1 MAKMTK
7 ADIQKRQLEI
17 MTKMDEMDEKT
28 NAREAK
34 MRALT
39 SEEQKGALTEE
50 QKRELEALK
59 AEQRSQDIEYDALVR
74 ESAGLSARAK
84 AMATGKDLEQI
95 REREDYG
102 AKIREMVNDCFT
114 NRRAANA
121 TTILAN
127 AITKDPGGDNNT
139 EANLQAGGLIP
150 VEIRPIIDTKVPGT
164 ELPDDLV
171 MVTGVTGTQVIPYSI
186 NDVKFTVEGEV
197 TKVNEQPLDF
207 ANITTSPKRV
217 AASVPVSRRAVANAA
232 FDIIAFITYKFQKG
246 WAIFRA
252 LHIYAHGNYTKLQ
265 SPFAQV
271 TVKELT
277 LDENIG
283 KNLAKEIAEMYDLGF
298 EGDPELIFDKTTE
311 VDLKFTKLIPGT
323 TDSNRT
329 VVENGQCVGYR
340 YHISPFVD
348 YTIDANGVASKDFV
362 GEGENKKAV
371 RYIAIGHF
379 GYLNEQVYA
388 DGIEFNIDG
397 TSSANFDRNVIALGM
412 GLDYSLVEMSS
423 KVNGNTSG
431 KPQAFKLIKLIEPAS
446 SNEIGG

>member
-7 ADIQKRQLEI
+7 ADIEKRQLEI
-17 MTKMDEMDEKT
+17 MTKLDEMDEKT
-28 NAREAK
+28 NVREAK
-34 MRALT
+34 MRTLT
-39 SEEQKGALTEE
+39 SEEQKEE
-50 QKRELEALK
+50 REKLMG
-59 AEQRSQDIEYDALVR
+59 EQRTQDIEYDALVR

-84 AMATGKDLEQI
+84 AMATGKEMENI

-102 AKIREMVNDCFT
+102 AKIREMVNDCFN

-127 AITKDPGGDNNT
+127 AVTTGADQNVT
-139 EANLQAGGLIP
+139 ANLEAGGLVP
-150 VEIRPIIDTKVPGT
+150 VEIRPIIDTKVTGI
-164 ELPDDLV
+164 ELPEDLV

-197 TKVNEQPLDF
+197 TKVAEQALDF

-246 WAIFRA
+246 WAMFRA
-252 LHIYAHGNYTKLQ
+252 LHIYAHGEYTKLQ

-271 TVKELT
+271 DVVQLT

-283 KNLAKEIAEMYDLGF
+283 KNLAKEIAKMYDLGF
-298 EGDPELIFDKTTE
+298 EGDPEIIMDKTTE

-329 VVENGQCVGYR
+329 VIQDGQCVGYR
-340 YHISPFVD
+340 YHVSPYID
-348 YTIDANGVASKDFV
+348 YSINAQGVATK
-362 GEGENKKAV
+362 GED
-371 RYIAIGHF
+371 RYIGIGHF

-423 KVNGNTSG
+423 KVNGNTNG
-431 KPQAFKLIKLIEPAS
+431 KPQAFKLIKLVEPAS

>member
-7 ADIQKRQLEI
+7 ADIEKRQLEI
-17 MTKMDEMDEKT
+17 LTKLDEMDEKT
-28 NAREAK
+28 NVREEK
-34 MRALT
+34 MRTLT
-39 SEEQKGALTEE
+39 SEEQKEE
-50 QKRELEALK
+50 REKLM
-59 AEQRSQDIEYDALVR
+59 AEQRTQDIEYDALVR

-84 AMATGKDLEQI
+84 AMATGKELSQI

-127 AITKDPGGDNNT
+127 AVKDGADQNVT
-139 EANLQAGGLIP
+139 ANLDAGGLVP
-150 VEIRPIIDTKVPGT
+150 VEIRPIIDTKVAGI
-164 ELPDDLV
+164 ELPEDLV

-197 TKVNEQPLDF
+197 TKVAEQSLDF

-246 WAIFRA
+246 WAMFRA
-252 LHIYAHGNYTKLQ
+252 LHIYAHGNYAKLQ

-271 TVKELT
+271 DVVQLT

-283 KNLAKEIAEMYDLGF
+283 KNLAKEIAKMYDLGF
-298 EGDPELIFDKTTE
+298 EGDPEIIMDKTTE
-311 VDLKFTKLIPGT
+311 VDLKFKKLIPGT

-329 VVENGQCVGYR
+329 VIQDGQCVGYR
-340 YHISPFVD
+340 YHVSPYID
-348 YTIDANGVASKDFV
+348 YSINAQGVATK
-362 GEGENKKAV
+362 GED
-371 RYIAIGHF
+371 RYIGIGHF

>member
-7 ADIQKRQLEI
+7 ADIEKRQLEI
-17 MTKMDEMDEKT
+17 MTQLDEMDEKT
-28 NAREAK
+28 NVREAK
-34 MRALT
+34 MRTLT
-39 SEEQKGALTEE
+39 SEEQKEE
-50 QKRELEALK
+50 REKLM
-59 AEQRSQDIEYDALVR
+59 AEQRTQDIEYDALVR

-84 AMATGKDLEQI
+84 AMATGKELSQI

-102 AKIREMVNDCFT
+102 AKIREMVNDCFN

-127 AITKDPGGDNNT
+127 AIKAGSDQNVT
-139 EANLQAGGLIP
+139 ANLEAGGLTP
-150 VEIRPIIDTKVPGT
+150 VEVRPIIDTKVSGI
-164 ELPDDLV
+164 ELPEDLV

-197 TKVNEQPLDF
+197 TKVAEQALDF

-232 FDIIAFITYKFQKG
+232 FDIVAFITYKFQKG
-246 WAIFRA
+246 WAMFRA
-252 LHIYAHGNYTKLQ
+252 LHIYAHGNYAKLQ

-271 TVKELT
+271 DVVELT

-283 KNLAKEIAEMYDLGF
+283 KNLAKEIAKMYDLGF
-298 EGDPELIFDKTTE
+298 EGNPEIIMDKTTE

-329 VVENGQCVGYR
+329 VIQDGQCVGYR
-340 YHISPFVD
+340 YHVSPYID
-348 YTIDANGVASKDFV
+348 YSINAEGVATK
-362 GEGENKKAV
+362 GED
-371 RYIAIGHF
+371 RYIGIGHF

-397 TSSANFDRNVIALGM
+397 TSSSNFDRNVIALGM

-423 KVNGNTSG
+423 KVNGNTNG
-431 KPQAFKLIKLIEPAS
+431 KPQAFKLIKLVEPAS

>member
-39 SEEQKGALTEE
+39 SEEQKGTITEE

-74 ESAGLSARAK
+74 ESAGLSTRAK
-84 AMATGKDLEQI
+84 AMATGKELENI

-102 AKIREMVNDCFT
+102 AKIRELVNDCFT

-127 AITKDPGGDNNT
+127 AVTSGADQNNT
-139 EANLQAGGLIP
+139 ANLEAGGLIP
-150 VEIRPIIDTKVPGT
+150 VEIRPIIDTKVPGI
-164 ELPDDLV
+164 ELPEDLV

-197 TKVNEQPLDF
+197 TKVEEQALDF

-246 WAIFRA
+246 WAMFRA
-252 LHIYAHGNYTKLQ
+252 LHIYAHGNYAKLQ

-271 TVKELT
+271 TVETLT

-283 KNLAKEIAEMYDLGF
+283 KNLAKKVAEMYDLGF
-298 EGDPELIFDKTTE
+298 EGDPELIMDKTTE

-329 VVENGQCVGYR
+329 VIQDGQCVGYR
-340 YHISPFVD
+340 YHVSPYID
-348 YTIDANGVASKDFV
+348 YTINANGVATKDTD
-362 GEGENKKAV
+362 
-371 RYIAIGHF
+371 RYIGIGHF

-431 KPQAFKLIKLIEPAS
+431 KPQAFKLIKLVEPAS
-446 SNEIGG
+446 SNEIGGH

>member
-7 ADIQKRQLEI
+7 ADIEKRQLEI
-17 MTKMDEMDEKT
+17 MTKLDEMDEKT
-28 NAREAK
+28 NVREAK
-34 MRALT
+34 MRTLT
-39 SEEQKGALTEE
+39 SEEQKEE
-50 QKRELEALK
+50 REKLMG
-59 AEQRSQDIEYDALVR
+59 EQRTQDIEYDALVR

-84 AMATGKDLEQI
+84 AMATGKEMENI

-102 AKIREMVNDCFT
+102 AKIREMVNDCFN

-127 AITKDPGGDNNT
+127 AVTTGADQNVT
-139 EANLQAGGLIP
+139 ANLEAGGLVP
-150 VEIRPIIDTKVPGT
+150 VEIRPIIDTKVTGI
-164 ELPDDLV
+164 ELPEDLV

-197 TKVNEQPLDF
+197 TKVAEQALDF

-246 WAIFRA
+246 WAMFRA
-252 LHIYAHGNYTKLQ
+252 LHIYAHGEYTKLQ

-271 TVKELT
+271 DVVELT

-283 KNLAKEIAEMYDLGF
+283 KNLAKEIAKMYDLGF
-298 EGDPELIFDKTTE
+298 EGDPEIIMDKTTE

-329 VVENGQCVGYR
+329 VIQDGQCVGYR
-340 YHISPFVD
+340 YHVSPYID
-348 YTIDANGVASKDFV
+348 YSINAQGVATK
-362 GEGENKKAV
+362 GED
-371 RYIAIGHF
+371 RYIGIGHF

-412 GLDYSLVEMSS
+412 GLEYSLVEMSS
-423 KVNGNTSG
+423 KVNGNTNG